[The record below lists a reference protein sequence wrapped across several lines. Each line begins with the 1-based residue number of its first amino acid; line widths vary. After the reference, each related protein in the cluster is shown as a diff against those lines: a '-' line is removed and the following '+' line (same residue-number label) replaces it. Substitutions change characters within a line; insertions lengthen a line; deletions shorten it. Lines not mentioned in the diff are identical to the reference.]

1 MASLAA
7 ASLAPPPPPS
17 AAPAAVQLVVSS
29 DGGISAF
36 GAPSEAAFLRG
47 DGGDGSGCA
56 QDLPVDETL
65 SWHDPGAA
73 AAAAAQSAKSAML
86 HGVSAPKI
94 CHSEDGRV
102 LAVTTSQGVTFQ
114 HVGRPIDAAAGVS
127 IAVDNVDFV
136 SLSPKG
142 TYFVA
147 WSRVYKG
154 DKGAKNLRVWR
165 VADRALVAALV
176 CPRQPADEKWPL
188 IKFAADESF
197 AARAV
202 SNEVHFFDGCD
213 LAAPPTS
220 KIRLPKVHLFSISP
234 GAAPQRVC
242 CFALDAKGQ
251 PGRCN
256 MYRMGQLD
264 RVIVSKSFFRAE
276 ECVFHWSPNGNTVL
290 VETHSS
296 VDATGQS
303 YMGESNLFLL
313 SDRPGNAWSMKVP
326 RTKDGPLHA
335 VKWNPSGKEFA
346 VIAGSIPPN
355 VTLYNPRTGDP
366 VFELGAAPRNTLSYS
381 PQGRFLM
388 CAGFGTMRGDMDFW
402 DIYKRKKMGPTTRSK
417 LAVVDYGW
425 SADGRW
431 FQTAAT
437 YPRRQMETGYA
448 VYGYTGEL
456 VALHGD
462 GEGVFKKLFK
472 VFWRPVPA
480 DSYPDRPADKAAVER
495 SLKDGEGADGGV
507 GGAGGAGGTSSGKR
521 QGYRP
526 PGARARGGG
535 GGRSLSDMLGERTS
549 TSGAIKKGALEARG
563 GATSGPIGSQVVGGA
578 AGAAGKGGKNAAKN
592 KARKERQRRAKEAA
606 ELKRQAEEAAAK
618 EAEAKA
624 AEEAAAKEAD
634 PSLLSPEE
642 RKKKV
647 KKLKKQLRGI
657 DALKA
662 KDQSSL
668 NDAQRAKLAGEG
680 ALKEKLA
687 ALEGL

>member
-1 MASLAA
+1 MTSLLSAA
-7 ASLAPPPPPS
+7 TVAPP
-17 AAPAAVQLVVSS
+17 VQLVVSS
-29 DGGISAF
+29 DAGISAF
-36 GAPSEAAFLRG
+36 GGPSEEAFVRG
-47 DGGDGSGCA
+47 ALEEAGA
-56 QDLPVDETL
+56 LPPSDPPLE
-65 SWHDPGAA
+65 WHDPLAA
-73 AAAAAQSAKSAML
+73 AAAAAMSAKSAML

-94 CHSEDGRV
+94 CHSDDGRV
-102 LAVTTSQGVTFQ
+102 LAVTTAQGVTFQ
-114 HVGRPIDAAAGVS
+114 HVGQTIDDASDGVH
-127 IAVDNVDFV
+127 IAVENVDFV
-136 SLSPKG
+136 SLSPQG

-165 VADRALVAALV
+165 VADRALVAAIV

-188 IKFAADESF
+188 IKFAKDESF

-202 SNEVHFFDGCD
+202 SNEVHFFEGCD
-213 LAAPPTS
+213 LTQPPTS

-234 GAAPQRVC
+234 GSAPQRVC
-242 CFALDAKGQ
+242 CFALGAKGQ

-256 MYRMGQLD
+256 MYRMGQFD
-264 RVIVSKSFFRAE
+264 RVIASKSFFRAE

-313 SDRPGNAWSMKVP
+313 SDRPGGAFEMKVP

-335 VKWNPSGKEFA
+335 VAWNPSGKEFA
-346 VIAGSIPPN
+346 VVAGSIPPN

-456 VALHGD
+456 LTLRGD
-462 GEGVFKKLFK
+462 GEGSFKKLFK

-480 DSYPDRPADKAAVER
+480 GTYPDRPADKPVVER
-495 SLKDGEGADGGV
+495 SLKSGESTSNGAGSC
-507 GGAGGAGGTSSGKR
+507 AGGAASAKR

-549 TSGAIKKGALEARG
+549 TSGAIKKGSLVARG
-563 GATSGPIGSQVVGGA
+563 DGNAAGGPVGSQVVSDGA
-578 AGAAGKGGKNAAKN
+578 SKGGKNAAKN

-606 ELKRQAEEAAAK
+606 ELKRRAEEAAAK

-624 AEEAAAKEAD
+624 AAEKAAKEAD

-647 KKLKKQLRGI
+647 KKLKKQLRAI

-668 NDAQRAKLAGEG
+668 NDAQIKKLAGEG
-680 ALKEKLA
+680 AIKEKLA
-687 ALEGL
+687 VLESL